1 MRKLYLAMGLALVAM
16 LVAAGAAF
24 AAYTFD
30 PATGTGFV
38 GKGDVQLIY
47 GYNNQQLQTNA
58 SKIDFRAITTSE
70 TSWTCSRPA
79 PTPQDP
85 NREITQQ
92 RNNTTTA
99 QGLATTVARD
109 NSKGKNGPVTGF
121 NLIGYDSPPT
131 VISSDGPAEWL
142 HVRRRQPGDDYRT
155 YGAPGHQRRR
165 HDLVH
170 PTPAHNDDRLA
181 GEARERES

>member
-24 AAYTFD
+24 AAFTFD

-58 SKIDFRAITTSE
+58 SKIDFRAITTSQ
-70 TSWTCSRPA
+70 TSWTCTRPA
-79 PTPQDP
+79 PTPNDP
-85 NREITQQ
+85 NKEIVQQ

-121 NLIGYDSPPT
+121 NLTGYDSPPT
-131 VISSDGPAEWL
+131 VIASDGPAVGSCPAEPSGFAYDENA
-142 HVRRRQPGDDYRT
+142 VTTTG
-155 YGAPGHQRRR
+155 
-165 HDLVH
+165 
-170 PTPAHNDDRLA
+170 PTQLQVTNDGGMTWFTLTPPATTTV
-181 GEARERES
+181 

>member
-1 MRKLYLAMGLALVAM
+1 MRKLFLAMGLALVAM

-99 QGLATTVARD
+99 QGLATTVARET
-109 NSKGKNGPVTGF
+109 SKGKNGPVTGF
-121 NLIGYDSPPT
+121 NLTGYDSPPT
-131 VISSDGPAEWL
+131 VIASDGPATASCPASPSGFTFDEGSQ
-142 HVRRRQPGDDYRT
+142 VT
-155 YGAPGHQRRR
+155 TTE
-165 HDLVH
+165 
-170 PTPAHNDDRLA
+170 PTQLQVTNDGGMTWYTLPPPTTTTV
-181 GEARERES
+181 